1 MKQNT
6 IRHIANAQPVLIN
19 IAFIIIK
26 IRCSMKSVPGTPIL
40 LVIWTL
46 SNYGQLGQRIV
57 YSEEGTSF
65 P

>member
-19 IAFIIIK
+19 IAIIIK
-26 IRCSMKSVPGTPIL
+26 IRCSMKLSPRTSIL

-46 SNYGQLGQRIV
+46 SN
-57 YSEEGTSF
+57 
-65 P
+65 